1 MSASSV
7 PSIDWQS
14 TGLVIP
20 DETAILAGAQTDID
34 TAFGGGTNPA
44 LDTPQGQLASS
55 LTAVIADKNNQI
67 ALVANQVDPQY
78 ADGRWQDAIGRI
90 YFLTRTAATATVV
103 TCTLTGTIGA
113 VIPAGTLAQD
123 TNGNT
128 YSLLSAV
135 TIGQTGQAS
144 GQFQNVVTGPIAC
157 PAGTLTQV
165 YQAVIGWDAVTNP
178 TDGAIGQ
185 NVESRSDFEYR
196 RKNSVAANG
205 KGTPQAIYGAVF
217 SVANVLDCYAIDNP
231 LPTAVSIGATSYPVK
246 AHSLFVSVVGGTDA
260 AVAAAIFS
268 KKDAGCD
275 MNGNTSVTVYDTSY
289 SYPQPQYT
297 IQFERPSALAIKFAI
312 QIVNEPTLPANIIS
326 LIRTAI
332 INKFNGVTDGNRER
346 IASTIFASNYY
357 SSIASAASNVSVIS
371 CLIGTSTAT
380 LTTVAVGIDQ
390 YPTIS
395 ASDISVTLV

>member
-1 MSASSV
+1 MSTSSV
-7 PSIDWQS
+7 PTIEWQS
-14 TGLVIP
+14 TGIIIP
-20 DETAILAGAQTDID
+20 DESAILSGAQADID
-34 TAFGGGTNPA
+34 SAFGGGTNPA

-55 LTAVIADKNNQI
+55 LSAVIADKNSQI
-67 ALVANQVDPQY
+67 ALVSNQVDPQY

-90 YFLTRTAATATVV
+90 YFLTRSPATATVV

-113 VIPAGTLAQD
+113 VISAGTKAQD

-128 YSLLSAV
+128 YALLSDV
-135 TIGQTGQAS
+135 TISATGQAT
-144 GQFQNVVTGPIAC
+144 GQFQNVVTGPIPC

-178 TDGAIGQ
+178 TDGAIGN

-217 SVANVLDCYAIDNP
+217 QVSNVLDCYAIDNP
-231 LPTAVSIGATSYPVK
+231 TASAVNTGATNYPVK
-246 AHSLFVSVVGGTDA
+246 AHSLYVAVVGGADA
-260 AVAAAIFS
+260 DVANAIFT

-275 MNGNTSVTVYDTSY
+275 MNGNTSVTVSDTTY

-297 IQFERPSALAIKFAI
+297 ITFERPAALPIKFAI
-312 QIVNEPTLPANIIS
+312 QIANNASLPANIIS
-326 LIRTAI
+326 LIKTAI

-346 IASTIFASNYY
+346 IASIIYASNYY
-357 SSIASAASNVSVIS
+357 GSIAGASQNVSVIS

-380 LTTVAVGIDQ
+380 LNTVSVGIDQ

-395 ASDISVTLV
+395 ASDIAVTLV

>member
-1 MSASSV
+1 M
-7 PSIDWQS
+7 
-14 TGLVIP
+14 
-20 DETAILAGAQTDID
+20 
-34 TAFGGGTNPA
+34 
-44 LDTPQGQLASS
+44 
-55 LTAVIADKNNQI
+55 
-67 ALVANQVDPQY
+67 
-78 ADGRWQDAIGRI
+78 
-90 YFLTRTAATATVV
+90 
-103 TCTLTGTIGA
+103 
-113 VIPAGTLAQD
+113 
-123 TNGNT
+123 
-128 YSLLSAV
+128 
-135 TIGQTGQAS
+135 
-144 GQFQNVVTGPIAC
+144 
-157 PAGTLTQV
+157 
-165 YQAVIGWDAVTNP
+165 IGWDAVTNP

-196 RKNSVAANG
+196 RKNSVAANS

-217 SVANVLDCYAIDNP
+217 SVANVLDCYVIDNP
-231 LPTAVSIGATSYPVK
+231 LPTAVSTGATSYSIK

-312 QIVNEPTLPANIIS
+312 QIVNNHALPANIVS
-326 LIRTAI
+326 LIQTAI

-357 SSIASAASNVSVIS
+357 SAIASAASNVSVIS

-395 ASDISVTLV
+395 ASDIAVTLV